1 MIKMVTAIPKNL
13 AMEFRKNGVI
23 WHNTMPQL
31 NDRFIEE
38 TKRFMMENTGY
49 NDYPVACMSK
59 IRGRDVAIQAA
70 ADGLAD
76 YIPVRA
82 NESIIF
88 ELAMPKDAIVSIDY
102 NELLRI
108 NSEISLASD
117 KEDLQYVVEEL
128 YSALVVGMQEV
139 DDVVSF
145 VSGLALSRCKFFTVL
160 DSDFNVSDFD
170 FPGVEQVKLNN
181 LNTFRR

>member
-1 MIKMVTAIPKNL
+1 M
-13 AMEFRKNGVI
+13 
-23 WHNTMPQL
+23 
-31 NDRFIEE
+31 
-38 TKRFMMENTGY
+38 
-49 NDYPVACMSK
+49 
-59 IRGRDVAIQAA
+59 
-70 ADGLAD
+70 
-76 YIPVRA
+76 RA

-145 VSGLALSRCKFFTVL
+145 VSGLVLSRCKFFTVL
-160 DSDFNVSDFD
+160 DNDFNVADFE